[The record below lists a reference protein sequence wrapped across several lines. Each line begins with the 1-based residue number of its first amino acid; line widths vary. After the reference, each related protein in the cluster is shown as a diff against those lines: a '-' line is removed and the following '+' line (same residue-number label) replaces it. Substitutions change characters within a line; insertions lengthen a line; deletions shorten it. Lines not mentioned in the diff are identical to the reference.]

1 MTGVQTTPP
10 PEGAGMTFLVRGPL
24 PSSMTDHLLGEHS
37 PGSLARRREKCE
49 GQLGTYLGY
58 FKGASPTGV

>member
-1 MTGVQTTPP
+1 
-10 PEGAGMTFLVRGPL
+10 MTFLVRGLL
-24 PSSMTDHLLGEHS
+24 PSSMTDHLLGDHG
-37 PGSLARRREKCE
+37 PGGLARRREKCE